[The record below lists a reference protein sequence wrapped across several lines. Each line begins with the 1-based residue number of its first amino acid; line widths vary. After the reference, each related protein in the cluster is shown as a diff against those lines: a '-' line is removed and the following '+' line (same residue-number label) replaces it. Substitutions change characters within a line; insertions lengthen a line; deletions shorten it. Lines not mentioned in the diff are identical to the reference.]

1 MLSEPDRPGV
11 PHPAYRNAGAV
22 WMGLTER
29 ALEHA
34 RPDRLERRLADCR
47 TVPNPAC
54 AAILARRGTDG
65 RKPRCRT
72 PSRRDSRRRCGRV
85 FSAANARAAVL
96 AGQIEKLAL
105 DLGEQAWRKEAK
117 AKIPGLPG
125 MGSRPAFG
133 HSSTLCP
140 ETMTQHGSSSSPT
153 ARRTFTGI
161 SIPTVSPD
169 GGECV
174 IGRMTTKRGRDDQ
187 SPAAR
192 RQAGRSLPWSRP
204 AEASRSHR

>member
-22 WMGLTER
+22 WMGLAER

-34 RPDRLERRLADCR
+34 RPDRLERRLADRR

-72 PSRRDSRRRCGRV
+72 PSRRDSRRRCGRL

-105 DLGEQAWRKEAK
+105 YLGEQAWRKEA
-117 AKIPGLPG
+117 IGENPGPTRYG
-125 MGSRPAFG
+125 IEAGVRPLVDIVLG
-133 HSSTLCP
+133 DDDP
-140 ETMTQHGSSSSPT
+140 
-153 ARRTFTGI
+153 ARFVVQLDR
-161 SIPTVSPD
+161 SPD
-169 GGECV
+169 LH
-174 IGRMTTKRGRDDQ
+174 RDLD
-187 SPAAR
+187 PD
-192 RQAGRSLPWSRP
+192 GIT
-204 AEASRSHR
+204 